1 MKSLFD
7 TFPVLTTDRLQLRR
21 ITLEDKENVFAYF
34 SDDLVTR
41 YFGIDNFTKMEEAEA
56 IINAFNNGFEQKQAI
71 RWGIALK
78 ETDELIGSIGFH
90 NISKNN
96 ARVEVGYE
104 ITRKEWNKGYATEA
118 LKAVINFLF
127 NDACF
132 NRIGAT
138 IRPENEASKQLVR
151 KLGFQEEGTLQDYQ
165 FTRGNFHD
173 LMMFSLLKKNYN
185 E

>member
-7 TFPVLTTDRLQLRR
+7 AFPILETERLKLRK
-21 ITLEDKENVFAYF
+21 ITVDDKENVFAYF

-41 YFGIDNFTKMEEAEA
+41 YFGIDNFTKIEQAEE

-78 ETDELIGSIGFH
+78 HTDELIGSIGFH

-118 LKAVINFLF
+118 LKAVIAYLF
-127 NDACF
+127 NEVGF

-138 IRPENEASKQLVR
+138 IRPENEASQQLVK

-165 FTRGNFHD
+165 FTRGNYHD
-173 LMMFSLLKKNYN
+173 LIMFSLLKRNYK
-185 E
+185 